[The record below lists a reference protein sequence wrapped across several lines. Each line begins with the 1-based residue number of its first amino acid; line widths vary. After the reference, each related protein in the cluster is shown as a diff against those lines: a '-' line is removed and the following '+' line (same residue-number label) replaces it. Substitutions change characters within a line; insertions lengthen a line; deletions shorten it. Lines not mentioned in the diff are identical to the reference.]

1 MAKVTVE
8 KKGNPDAE
16 TPELIAMVK
25 NNVTDIEVMLTQF
38 TDAQL
43 LNLGKSK
50 TIKDLRASL
59 KDSVMYGKFLRGD
72 QIKTEDYDSVKK
84 FMKEDYKV
92 TFADVTTWIVDKKT
106 NTPMEVITNMA
117 TNETATIMEKHVE
130 AGTLTPDVSAKYT
143 KFSLTNQS
151 GIESAQAG
159 RLAIQS
165 QITQAKSIAHKRM
178 ADAMAVKLESL
189 HEIWR
194 QTLPLKEGTVYKPLI
209 EEVPEEMQILTTF

>member
-1 MAKVTVE
+1 MANKTVE

-16 TPELIAMVK
+16 TPALVAMVK
-25 NNVTDIEVMLTQF
+25 DNVTEIEHMLTQF

-50 TIKDLRASL
+50 SIKDIRAAL
-59 KDSVMYGKFLRGD
+59 KDAVMLGKFMRGD
-72 QIKTEDYDSVKK
+72 QIKSSDYDTVKK
-84 FMKEDYKV
+84 FIKEDYKV
-92 TFADVTTWIVDKKT
+92 TFADVTTYVVDKET
-106 NTPMEVITNMA
+106 HLPVAVITEMA
-117 TNETATIMEKHVE
+117 TNSIAVEMEEKSE
-130 AGTLTPDVSAKYT
+130 NLTPEIGAKYA
-143 KFSLTNQS
+143 KFTLTNQS
-151 GIESAQAG
+151 GIEHAQAG
-159 RLAIQS
+159 RLALQA
-165 QITQAKSIAHKRM
+165 QVTQAKAIAHKRM